1 MLAWGRGEGQSN
13 NYLSTV
19 FVEENNVAPVVGSK
33 ADLRSEI
40 QVKYMV
46 YFFHILREETDEIK
60 QMNKLICM

>member
-1 MLAWGRGEGQSN
+1 MREGEGQSN

-46 YFFHILREETDEIK
+46 YFFPHPARGDG
-60 QMNKLICM
+60 